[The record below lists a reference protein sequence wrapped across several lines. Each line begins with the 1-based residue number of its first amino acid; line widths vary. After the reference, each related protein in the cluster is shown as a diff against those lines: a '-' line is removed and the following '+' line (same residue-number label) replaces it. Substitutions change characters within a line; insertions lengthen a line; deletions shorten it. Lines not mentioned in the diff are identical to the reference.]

1 MEKPSEALKGI
12 PVSDGWFVTEKIH
25 KNIEATGGFFS
36 CGYKV
41 QRGTDIAFLK
51 ALDFSE
57 AFNDPDPA
65 RKLQELTE
73 AYNFERDLLYKCKK
87 QHLSNIVTPI
97 CDGSV
102 DVIGFPPG
110 IGKVYYIIFDLADGD
125 IRKIKDKFIKIDIA
139 FSFRALHNTAV
150 GLQQLHKLGIAHQDL
165 KPSNVMGFK
174 EYYKV
179 GDLGRSSDINK
190 PFKYDNIQI
199 PGDMSY
205 APIEQAYGFH
215 FSKDFLEKKAAD
227 LYLFGSL
234 FFFFFSGLSASQALI
249 KKAQHMNIKFRGIF
263 EEDLP
268 EWERVFSE
276 VLLDIKDTLLIL
288 MPQKTT
294 QEIITLI
301 IYLCT
306 PDPRKRGYPGKSGS
320 NGSKYSLERFIS
332 RLDFLAKEAELGI
345 I

>member
-1 MEKPSEALKGI
+1 MAIPSEELEGMA
-12 PVSDGWFVTEKIH
+12 VSDGWFVIEKIH
-25 KNIEATGGFFS
+25 KHVGATGSFFS

-51 ALDFSE
+51 ALDFSK
-57 AFNDPDPA
+57 AFKHPDPA

-73 AYNFERDLLYKCKK
+73 AFNFERDLLYKCKN
-87 QHLSNIVTPI
+87 QHLSKVVTPI

-174 EYYKV
+174 GYYKV

-190 PFKYDNIQI
+190 PFKYDDAQM
-199 PGDMSY
+199 PGDTNY
-205 APIEQAYGFH
+205 APIEQDYGFH
-215 FSKDFLEKKAAD
+215 FSRDFSEKKAAD
-227 LYLFGSL
+227 LFLFGSL

-249 KKAQHMNIKFRGIF
+249 KKAQHMNLIFRGTF

-276 VLLDIKDTLLIL
+276 VLFDIKETILIL
-288 MPQKTT
+288 MPQKAT
-294 QEIITLI
+294 EEVITLI
-301 IYLCT
+301 KYLCA
-306 PDPRKRGYPGKSGS
+306 PDPRKRGYPGKS
-320 NGSKYSLERFIS
+320 NANDNKYSLERFIS